1 MEEEKK
7 EIIDDTSEI
16 IDENQ
21 IIEDK
26 PVEKEENQ
34 EKTINNIV
42 EKEENQKENV
52 EKPQN
57 IVEKEE
63 NQINVQSYPQKKS
76 NKFLLFLFIIII
88 IIISSLFV
96 NYYLNNKKEEKENNQ
111 TPSQIEKPNKEE
123 EKKEEEE
130 KEEVF
135 EPEKVDNVDVIKVSN
150 SINNNVLT
158 EDSFYEK
165 SLFVGDEL
173 MASFKDYLATKPN
186 GFLGSPK
193 FLTAK
198 SLTISTLLTP
208 ISEKSNHPIYNNNKI
223 LVETAVEK
231 LNINRVYFMLGYNDI
246 LSSGIDKTLAN
257 YKTLIS
263 RIKTKKPNTKFY
275 IINVAYMYEGTE
287 TKEINNTYLRSFN
300 NKLSLNSSSLG
311 ANIINYA
318 HALIEKNGYLKDEYS
333 NDKSRNLSINAYNV
347 LINILR
353 EKASQEIEKSLYSD
367 AGTFVSEAE
376 LVPTYDNYNKA
387 LVAVNKLPYGNIKKE
402 YLERLQ
408 IVNQLLIDTYSN
420 KLKEITINNTRI
432 ILEEDKYNYEITFD
446 KTVEK
451 AIVKVVKESKNATV
465 KGAETYNL
473 AYGENNIKIEVKN
486 NNEVST
492 YNIKIKRGYD
502 TTLKSVSVNN
512 DIVSI
517 DNLYAEV
524 DYPLDT
530 VELKVV
536 GNDPNATITGTG
548 TLSLNVGENIFEFSV
563 NEQKYKITIKRNEQ
577 VIQEYKKV

>member
-7 EIIDDTSEI
+7 EIINDTSEI

-21 IIEDK
+21 IIEEK

-34 EKTINNIV
+34 EKTINNFV
-42 EKEENQKENV
+42 EKEENQKETV
-52 EKPQN
+52 ENPQN

-63 NQINVQSYPQKKS
+63 NQSTVQSYPQKKS

-563 NEQKYKITIKRNEQ
+563 NEYKYKITIKRNEQ
-577 VIQEYKKV
+577 VIQE

>member
-21 IIEDK
+21 IIEEK

-42 EKEENQKENV
+42 EKEENQKETV
-52 EKPQN
+52 ENPQN

-63 NQINVQSYPQKKS
+63 NQSTVQSYPQKKS

-563 NEQKYKITIKRNEQ
+563 NEQKYKITIKRNEK
-577 VIQEYKKV
+577 VVQE

>member
-21 IIEDK
+21 IIEEK

-42 EKEENQKENV
+42 EKEENQKETV

-57 IVEKEE
+57 TVEKEE

-563 NEQKYKITIKRNEQ
+563 NEYKYKITIKRNEQ
-577 VIQEYKKV
+577 VMQE

>member
-21 IIEDK
+21 IIEEK

-42 EKEENQKENV
+42 EKEENQKETV
-52 EKPQN
+52 ENPQN

-63 NQINVQSYPQKKS
+63 NQSTVQSYPQKKF

-231 LNINRVYFMLGYNDI
+231 LNIDRVYFMLGYNDI

-300 NKLSLNSSSLG
+300 NKLSLNSNSLG

-517 DNLYAEV
+517 DNLYVEV
-524 DYPLDT
+524 DYPLDK

-563 NEQKYKITIKRNEQ
+563 NEYKYKITIKRNEQ
-577 VIQEYKKV
+577 VMQE

>member
-21 IIEDK
+21 IIEEK

-34 EKTINNIV
+34 EKTINNFV
-42 EKEENQKENV
+42 EKEENQKETV
-52 EKPQN
+52 ENPQN

-63 NQINVQSYPQKKS
+63 NQSTVQSYPQKKS

-563 NEQKYKITIKRNEQ
+563 NEQKYKITIKRNEK
-577 VIQEYKKV
+577 VVQE

>member
-21 IIEDK
+21 IIEEK

-34 EKTINNIV
+34 EKTINNFV
-42 EKEENQKENV
+42 EKDENQKETV
-52 EKPQN
+52 ENPQN

-63 NQINVQSYPQKKS
+63 EISTVQSYPQKKS

-563 NEQKYKITIKRNEQ
+563 NDYKYKITIKRNEQ
-577 VIQEYKKV
+577 VMQE

>member
-21 IIEDK
+21 IIEEK

-42 EKEENQKENV
+42 EKEENQKETV

-57 IVEKEE
+57 TVEKEE

-130 KEEVF
+130 KEEIF

-563 NEQKYKITIKRNEQ
+563 NEYKYKITIKRNEQ
-577 VIQEYKKV
+577 VMQE

>member
-7 EIIDDTSEI
+7 AIIDDTSEI

-21 IIEDK
+21 IIEEK

-34 EKTINNIV
+34 EKTINNFV
-42 EKEENQKENV
+42 EKEENQKETV

-57 IVEKEE
+57 TVEKEE

-123 EKKEEEE
+123 GKKEEEE

-231 LNINRVYFMLGYNDI
+231 LNIDRVYFMLGYNDI

-563 NEQKYKITIKRNEQ
+563 NEQKYKITIKRNEK
-577 VIQEYKKV
+577 VVQE

>member
-21 IIEDK
+21 IIE
-26 PVEKEENQ
+26 
-34 EKTINNIV
+34 
-42 EKEENQKENV
+42 
-52 EKPQN
+52 EKP
-57 IVEKEE
+57 VEKEE

-88 IIISSLFV
+88 IIISSLFI
-96 NYYLNNKKEEKENNQ
+96 NSYLNNKKEEKENNQ
-111 TPSQIEKPNKEE
+111 TPSKIEKPNKEE

-198 SLTISTLLTP
+198 SLTLTTLLSP

-231 LNINRVYFMLGYNDI
+231 LNIDRVYFMLGYNDI

-275 IINVAYMYEGTE
+275 IINVSYMYEGTE

-300 NKLSLNSSSLG
+300 NKLSLNSNSLG

-524 DYPLDT
+524 DYPLET

-577 VIQEYKKV
+577 VIQE

>member
-7 EIIDDTSEI
+7 AIIDDTSEI

-21 IIEDK
+21 IIEEK

-42 EKEENQKENV
+42 EKEENQKETV
-52 EKPQN
+52 ENPQN

-63 NQINVQSYPQKKS
+63 NQSTVQSYPQKKS

-231 LNINRVYFMLGYNDI
+231 LNIDRVYFMLGYNDI

-300 NKLSLNSSSLG
+300 NKLSLN
-311 ANIINYA
+311 
-318 HALIEKNGYLKDEYS
+318 
-333 NDKSRNLSINAYNV
+333 
-347 LINILR
+347 
-353 EKASQEIEKSLYSD
+353 
-367 AGTFVSEAE
+367 
-376 LVPTYDNYNKA
+376 
-387 LVAVNKLPYGNIKKE
+387 
-402 YLERLQ
+402 
-408 IVNQLLIDTYSN
+408 
-420 KLKEITINNTRI
+420 
-432 ILEEDKYNYEITFD
+432 
-446 KTVEK
+446 
-451 AIVKVVKESKNATV
+451 
-465 KGAETYNL
+465 
-473 AYGENNIKIEVKN
+473 
-486 NNEVST
+486 
-492 YNIKIKRGYD
+492 
-502 TTLKSVSVNN
+502 
-512 DIVSI
+512 
-517 DNLYAEV
+517 
-524 DYPLDT
+524 
-530 VELKVV
+530 
-536 GNDPNATITGTG
+536 
-548 TLSLNVGENIFEFSV
+548 
-563 NEQKYKITIKRNEQ
+563 
-577 VIQEYKKV
+577 

>member
-21 IIEDK
+21 IIEEK
-26 PVEKEENQ
+26 PVEKEEKQ

-42 EKEENQKENV
+42 EKEENQKKTVEN
-52 EKPQN
+52 PQN

-63 NQINVQSYPQKKS
+63 NQSTVQSYPQKKF

-231 LNINRVYFMLGYNDI
+231 LNIDRVYFMLGYNDI

-300 NKLSLNSSSLG
+300 NKLSLNSSSLS

-563 NEQKYKITIKRNEQ
+563 NEYKYKITIKRNEQ
-577 VIQEYKKV
+577 VMQE

>member
-21 IIEDK
+21 IIEEK

-34 EKTINNIV
+34 EKTINNFV
-42 EKEENQKENV
+42 EKEENQKETV
-52 EKPQN
+52 ENPQN

-63 NQINVQSYPQKKS
+63 NQSTVQSYPQKKS

-123 EKKEEEE
+123 EKEEEE
-130 KEEVF
+130 KEEIF
-135 EPEKVDNVDVIKVSN
+135 EPEKVDNVDVINVSN

-563 NEQKYKITIKRNEQ
+563 NEYKYKITIKRNEQ
-577 VIQEYKKV
+577 VMQE

>member
-42 EKEENQKENV
+42 EKEENQKETV
-52 EKPQN
+52 ENPQN

-63 NQINVQSYPQKKS
+63 NQSTVQSYPQKKS

-563 NEQKYKITIKRNEQ
+563 NEYKYKITIKRNEQ
-577 VIQEYKKV
+577 VMKE

>member
-7 EIIDDTSEI
+7 EIINDTSEI

-21 IIEDK
+21 IIEEK

-34 EKTINNIV
+34 EKTINNFV
-42 EKEENQKENV
+42 EKEENQKETV
-52 EKPQN
+52 ENPQN
-57 IVEKEE
+57 TVEKEE

-563 NEQKYKITIKRNEQ
+563 NEQKYKITIKRNEK
-577 VIQEYKKV
+577 VVQE

>member
-21 IIEDK
+21 IIEEK

-57 IVEKEE
+57 TVEKEE

-123 EKKEEEE
+123 EKEEEE
-130 KEEVF
+130 KEEIF

-287 TKEINNTYLRSFN
+287 IKEINNTYLRSFN

-353 EKASQEIEKSLYSD
+353 EKASQEIEKSLYTT
-367 AGTFVSEAE
+367 AGSFVSEAE
-376 LVPTYDNYNKA
+376 LIPTYDKYNKA

-563 NEQKYKITIKRNEQ
+563 NEYKYKITIKRNEQ
-577 VIQEYKKV
+577 VMQE

>member
-7 EIIDDTSEI
+7 EIINDTSEI

-21 IIEDK
+21 IIEEK

-34 EKTINNIV
+34 EKTINNFV
-42 EKEENQKENV
+42 EKEENQKETV
-52 EKPQN
+52 ENPQN
-57 IVEKEE
+57 TVEKEE

-111 TPSQIEKPNKEE
+111 TPSKIEKPNKEE
-123 EKKEEEE
+123 EKEDEEKKEEI
-130 KEEVF
+130 F
-135 EPEKVDNVDVIKVSN
+135 EPEKVDNVDVINVSN

-300 NKLSLNSSSLG
+300 NKLSLNSNSLG

-318 HALIEKNGYLKDEYS
+318 HALINNNGYLKEEYS

-577 VIQEYKKV
+577 VMQE

>member
-21 IIEDK
+21 IIEEK

-34 EKTINNIV
+34 EKTINNFV
-42 EKEENQKENV
+42 EKDENQKETV
-52 EKPQN
+52 ENPQN

-63 NQINVQSYPQKKS
+63 NQSTVQSYPQKKS

-231 LNINRVYFMLGYNDI
+231 LNIDRVYFMLGYNDI

-563 NEQKYKITIKRNEQ
+563 NEYKYKITIKRNEQ
-577 VIQEYKKV
+577 VMQE

>member
-21 IIEDK
+21 IIEEK

-42 EKEENQKENV
+42 EKEENQKETV
-52 EKPQN
+52 EKPQD

-88 IIISSLFV
+88 IIISSLFI
-96 NYYLNNKKEEKENNQ
+96 NSYLNNKKEEKKNNQ
-111 TPSQIEKPNKEE
+111 TPSKIEKPNKEE
-123 EKKEEEE
+123 EKEEEE
-130 KEEVF
+130 KEEIF
-135 EPEKVDNVDVIKVSN
+135 EPEKVDNVDVINVSN

-173 MASFKDYLATKPN
+173 MTSFKDYLATKPN

-198 SLTISTLLTP
+198 SLTITTLLSP

-231 LNINRVYFMLGYNDI
+231 LNIDRVYFMLGYNDI

-275 IINVAYMYEGTE
+275 IINVSYMYEGTE

-300 NKLSLNSSSLG
+300 NKLSLNSNSLG

-318 HALIEKNGYLKDEYS
+318 HALINNNGYLKEEYS

-353 EKASQEIEKSLYSD
+353 EKASQEIEKNLYTD
-367 AGTFVSEAE
+367 AGSFVSRAE

-387 LVAVNKLPYGNIKKE
+387 LVAVNKLPHGNIKNE

-432 ILEEDKYNYEITFD
+432 ILEEDKYNYEIIFD

-502 TTLKSVSVNN
+502 TTLKSVSINN

-577 VIQEYKKV
+577 VMQE

>member
-21 IIEDK
+21 IIEEK

-52 EKPQN
+52 ENPQN

-63 NQINVQSYPQKKS
+63 NQSTVQSYPQKKS

-231 LNINRVYFMLGYNDI
+231 LNIDRVYFMLGYTDI

-300 NKLSLNSSSLG
+300 NKLSLNSNSLG

-577 VIQEYKKV
+577 VVQE

>member
-7 EIIDDTSEI
+7 EIINDTSEI

-21 IIEDK
+21 IIEEK

-42 EKEENQKENV
+42 EKEENQKETV
-52 EKPQN
+52 ENPQN

-63 NQINVQSYPQKKS
+63 NQSTVQSYPQKKS
-76 NKFLLFLFIIII
+76 NKLLLFLFIIII
-88 IIISSLFV
+88 IIISSLFI
-96 NYYLNNKKEEKENNQ
+96 NYYINNKKEEKENNQ

-130 KEEVF
+130 EEIF

-563 NEQKYKITIKRNEQ
+563 NEYKYKITIKRNEQ
-577 VIQEYKKV
+577 VMQE

>member
-21 IIEDK
+21 IIEEK

-42 EKEENQKENV
+42 EKEENQKETV
-52 EKPQN
+52 ENPQN

-63 NQINVQSYPQKKS
+63 NQSTVQSYPQKKS

-577 VIQEYKKV
+577 VIQE

>member
-21 IIEDK
+21 IIEEK

-42 EKEENQKENV
+42 EKEENQKETV
-52 EKPQN
+52 ENPQN

-63 NQINVQSYPQKKS
+63 NQSTVQSYPQNKS

-577 VIQEYKKV
+577 VMQE

>member
-7 EIIDDTSEI
+7 AIIDDTSEI

-21 IIEDK
+21 IIEEK

-42 EKEENQKENV
+42 EKEENQKETV
-52 EKPQN
+52 ENPQN

-231 LNINRVYFMLGYNDI
+231 LNIDRVYFMLGYNDI

-300 NKLSLNSSSLG
+300 NKLSLNSNSLG

-563 NEQKYKITIKRNEQ
+563 NEQKYKITIKRNEK
-577 VIQEYKKV
+577 VVQE

>member
-21 IIEDK
+21 IIEEK

-42 EKEENQKENV
+42 EKEENQKETV
-52 EKPQN
+52 ENPQN

-63 NQINVQSYPQKKS
+63 NQSTVQSYPQKKF

-231 LNINRVYFMLGYNDI
+231 LNIDRVYFMLGYNDI

-563 NEQKYKITIKRNEQ
+563 NEYKYKITIKRNEQ
-577 VIQEYKKV
+577 VMQE

>member
-7 EIIDDTSEI
+7 AIIDDTSEI

-21 IIEDK
+21 IIEEK

-34 EKTINNIV
+34 EKTINNFV
-42 EKEENQKENV
+42 EKEENQKETV

-57 IVEKEE
+57 TVEKEE

-318 HALIEKNGYLKDEYS
+318 HALVEKNGYLKDEYS

-563 NEQKYKITIKRNEQ
+563 NEQKYKITIKRNEK
-577 VIQEYKKV
+577 VVQE

>member
-7 EIIDDTSEI
+7 EIINDTSEI

-21 IIEDK
+21 IIEEK

-42 EKEENQKENV
+42 EKEENQKETV
-52 EKPQN
+52 ENPQN

-63 NQINVQSYPQKKS
+63 NQSTVQSYPQKKS
-76 NKFLLFLFIIII
+76 NKLLLFLFIIII

-135 EPEKVDNVDVIKVSN
+135 EPEKVDNVDVINVSN

-158 EDSFYEK
+158 EDSFYDK

-173 MASFKDYLATKPN
+173 MTSFKDYLATKPN

-193 FLTAK
+193 FLTAN
-198 SLTISTLLTP
+198 SLTITTLLSP

-231 LNINRVYFMLGYNDI
+231 LNIDRVYFMLGYNDI

-408 IVNQLLIDTYSN
+408 IVNQILIDTYS
-420 KLKEITINNTRI
+420 KELKEITINNTRI
-432 ILEEDKYNYEITFD
+432 ILERDKYNYEITFD

-451 AIVKVVKESKNATV
+451 AIVKVVKESKNAIV

-524 DYPLDT
+524 DYQLDK

-563 NEQKYKITIKRNEQ
+563 NEYKYKITIKRNEQ
-577 VIQEYKKV
+577 VMQE

>member
-7 EIIDDTSEI
+7 AIIDDTSEI

-21 IIEDK
+21 IIEEK

-42 EKEENQKENV
+42 EKEENQKETV
-52 EKPQN
+52 ENPQN
-57 IVEKEE
+57 TVEKEE

-577 VIQEYKKV
+577 VVQE

>member
-7 EIIDDTSEI
+7 EIINDTSEI

-21 IIEDK
+21 IIEEK

-34 EKTINNIV
+34 EKTINNFV
-42 EKEENQKENV
+42 EKEENQKETV
-52 EKPQN
+52 ENPQN

-63 NQINVQSYPQKKS
+63 NQSTVQSYPQKKS

-577 VIQEYKKV
+577 VVQE

>member
-21 IIEDK
+21 IIEEK

-34 EKTINNIV
+34 EKTINNFV
-42 EKEENQKENV
+42 EKEENQKETV
-52 EKPQN
+52 ENPQN

-193 FLTAK
+193 FLTAN

-577 VIQEYKKV
+577 VIQE

>member
-21 IIEDK
+21 IKEEK

-42 EKEENQKENV
+42 EKEENQKETV
-52 EKPQN
+52 ENPQN

-63 NQINVQSYPQKKS
+63 NQSTVQSYPQKKS

-193 FLTAK
+193 FLTSK

-231 LNINRVYFMLGYNDI
+231 LNIDRVYFMLGYNDI

-563 NEQKYKITIKRNEQ
+563 NEYKYKITIKRNEQ
-577 VIQEYKKV
+577 VMQE

>member
-21 IIEDK
+21 IIEEK

-34 EKTINNIV
+34 EKTINNFV
-42 EKEENQKENV
+42 EKEENQKETV
-52 EKPQN
+52 ENPQN

-563 NEQKYKITIKRNEQ
+563 NEYKYKITIKRNEK
-577 VIQEYKKV
+577 VVQE

>member
-21 IIEDK
+21 IIEEK

-34 EKTINNIV
+34 EKTINNSV
-42 EKEENQKENV
+42 ENKENQKETV
-52 EKPQN
+52 EKPQD

-563 NEQKYKITIKRNEQ
+563 NEQKYKITIKRNEK
-577 VIQEYKKV
+577 VVQE

>member
-42 EKEENQKENV
+42 EKEENQKETV
-52 EKPQN
+52 ENPQN

-63 NQINVQSYPQKKS
+63 NQSTVQSYPQKKS

-524 DYPLDT
+524 DYPLDK

-563 NEQKYKITIKRNEQ
+563 NEYKYKITIKRNEQ
-577 VIQEYKKV
+577 VMQE

>member
-21 IIEDK
+21 IIEEK

-34 EKTINNIV
+34 EKTINNFV
-42 EKEENQKENV
+42 EKEENQKETV
-52 EKPQN
+52 ENPQN

-63 NQINVQSYPQKKS
+63 NQSTVQSYPQKKS

-563 NEQKYKITIKRNEQ
+563 NDQKYKITIKRNEQ
-577 VIQEYKKV
+577 VIQE

>member
-7 EIIDDTSEI
+7 EIINDTSEI

-21 IIEDK
+21 IIEEK

-57 IVEKEE
+57 TVEKEE

-88 IIISSLFV
+88 IIISSLFI
-96 NYYLNNKKEEKENNQ
+96 NSYLNNKKEEKENNQ
-111 TPSQIEKPNKEE
+111 TPSKIEKPNKEE
-123 EKKEEEE
+123 EKEDEEKKEEI
-130 KEEVF
+130 F
-135 EPEKVDNVDVIKVSN
+135 EPEKVDNVDVINVSN

-577 VIQEYKKV
+577 VVQE

>member
-7 EIIDDTSEI
+7 EIINDTSEI

-21 IIEDK
+21 IIEEK

-34 EKTINNIV
+34 EKTINNNV
-42 EKEENQKENV
+42 EKEENQKETV
-52 EKPQN
+52 ENPQN

-63 NQINVQSYPQKKS
+63 NQSTVQSYPQKKF

-231 LNINRVYFMLGYNDI
+231 LNIDRVYFMLGYNDI

-353 EKASQEIEKSLYSD
+353 EKALQEIEKSLYSD

-563 NEQKYKITIKRNEQ
+563 NEYKYKITIKRNEQ
-577 VIQEYKKV
+577 VMQE

>member
-7 EIIDDTSEI
+7 EIINDTSEI

-21 IIEDK
+21 IIEEK

-34 EKTINNIV
+34 EKTINNFV
-42 EKEENQKENV
+42 EKEENQKETV

-57 IVEKEE
+57 TVEKEE

-88 IIISSLFV
+88 IIISSLFI
-96 NYYLNNKKEEKENNQ
+96 NSYLNNKKEEKENNK
-111 TPSQIEKPNKEE
+111 TPSKIEKPNKEE
-123 EKKEEEE
+123 EKEDEEKKEEI
-130 KEEVF
+130 F
-135 EPEKVDNVDVIKVSN
+135 EPEKVDNVDVINVSN

-231 LNINRVYFMLGYNDI
+231 LNIDRVYFMLGYNDI

-318 HALIEKNGYLKDEYS
+318 HALINNNGYLKEEYS

-353 EKASQEIEKSLYSD
+353 EKASQEIEKNLYTD
-367 AGTFVSEAE
+367 AGSFVSRAE

-387 LVAVNKLPYGNIKKE
+387 LVAVNKLPHGNIKNE

-577 VIQEYKKV
+577 VIQE

>member
-7 EIIDDTSEI
+7 EIINDTSEI

-21 IIEDK
+21 IIEEK

-34 EKTINNIV
+34 EKTINNFV
-42 EKEENQKENV
+42 EKEENQKETV
-52 EKPQN
+52 ENPQN
-57 IVEKEE
+57 TVEKEE

-88 IIISSLFV
+88 IIISSLFI
-96 NYYLNNKKEEKENNQ
+96 NSYLNNKKEEKENNQ
-111 TPSQIEKPNKEE
+111 TPSKIEKPNKEE
-123 EKKEEEE
+123 EKEDEEKKEEI
-130 KEEVF
+130 F

-486 NNEVST
+486 NNQVST

-577 VIQEYKKV
+577 VVQE